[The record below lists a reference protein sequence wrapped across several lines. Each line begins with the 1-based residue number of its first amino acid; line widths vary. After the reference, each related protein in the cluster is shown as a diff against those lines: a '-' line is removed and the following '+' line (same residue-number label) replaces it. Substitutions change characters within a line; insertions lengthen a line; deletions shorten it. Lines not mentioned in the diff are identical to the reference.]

1 MINTGMTVT
10 ANQKT
15 TYERVGNLYERRRKS
30 LGNKRNEIPES
41 VIQEITKLYGDF
53 AESEICKIF
62 ANEDFGYPKI
72 VVERPLRE
80 VNGELIL
87 KKGRKQADSALRDT
101 ENVPLTEDIEEYFAR
116 EVLPF
121 APDAWIDKKKSKVGY
136 EIPFTRYFYKYE
148 APRPSSEIMAEIL
161 ELEKEL
167 SGSLEEVFGL

>member
-1 MINTGMTVT
+1 MTV
-10 ANQKT
+10 NQKT

-80 VNGELIL
+80 VYGELIL
-87 KKGRKQADSALRDT
+87 KKGREQADSVLRDT
-101 ENVPLTEDIEEYFAR
+101 GNVLLTEDIGEYFAR
-116 EVLPF
+116 EGLPI
-121 APDAWIDKKKSKVGY
+121 APDAWIDKKKSKIGY

-148 APRPSSEIMAEIL
+148 APRPSREIMAEIL
-161 ELEKEL
+161 ELEKEVA
-167 SGSLEEVFGL
+167 GRLEEVFEL

>member
-1 MINTGMTVT
+1 MINTEMTVT

-15 TYERVGNLYERRRKS
+15 TYEQVGNLYARRRKS
-30 LGNKRNEIPES
+30 LGNKRNDIPES
-41 VIQEITKLYGDF
+41 AIQEITKLYGDF

-62 ANEDFGYPKI
+62 ANEDFGYTKI
-72 VVERPLRE
+72 VVERPLRDA
-80 VNGELIL
+80 NGELIL
-87 KKGRKQADSALRDT
+87 KKGKKQADSALRDT

-121 APDAWIDKKKSKVGY
+121 APDAWIDKKKSKEGY

>member
-87 KKGRKQADSALRDT
+87 KKGREQVDSVLRDT
-101 ENVPLTEDIEEYFAR
+101 GNVLLTEDIEEYFVR
-116 EVLPF
+116 EGLPI
-121 APDAWIDKKKSKVGY
+121 APDAWINKKKSKVEYG
-136 EIPFTRYFYKYE
+136 IPFTRYFYKYE
-148 APRPSSEIMAEIL
+148 ASRPSSEIMVEVL

>member
-87 KKGRKQADSALRDT
+87 KKGREQADSVLRDT
-101 ENVPLTEDIEEYFAR
+101 GNVLLTEDIGEYFAR

-136 EIPFTRYFYKYE
+136 EIPFTRYLYKYE
-148 APRPSSEIMAEIL
+148 APRPSREIMAEIL

-167 SGSLEEVFGL
+167 SGSLEEVFEL

>member
-15 TYERVGNLYERRRKS
+15 TCERVGNLYERRRKS

-87 KKGRKQADSALRDT
+87 KKGREQADSVLRDT
-101 ENVPLTEDIEEYFAR
+101 GNVLLTEDIGEYFAR
-116 EVLPF
+116 EGLPI
-121 APDAWIDKKKSKVGY
+121 APDAWIDKKKSKIGY

-148 APRPSSEIMAEIL
+148 APRPSREIMAEIL

-167 SGSLEEVFGL
+167 SGSPEEVSEL

>member
-15 TYERVGNLYERRRKS
+15 TYERVGNLYERRGKS

-62 ANEDFGYPKI
+62 ANEDFGYTKI
-72 VVERPLRE
+72 VVERPLRDA
-80 VNGELIL
+80 NGELIL
-87 KKGRKQADSALRDT
+87 KKGREQADSVLRDT
-101 ENVPLTEDIEEYFAR
+101 GNVPLTEDIEEYFAR

-148 APRPSSEIMAEIL
+148 APRPSRDHGGDLGAGEGIVR
-161 ELEKEL
+161 K
-167 SGSLEEVFGL
+167 SGGGV

>member
-1 MINTGMTVT
+1 MTVT

-15 TYERVGNLYERRRKS
+15 TYERVGNLYERCRKS

-41 VIQEITKLYGDF
+41 AIQEITKLYGDF

-62 ANEDFGYPKI
+62 ANEDFGYTKI
-72 VVERPLRE
+72 VVERPLRDS
-80 VNGELIL
+80 NGELIL
-87 KKGRKQADSALRDT
+87 KKGKKQADSTLRDT
-101 ENVPLTEDIEEYFAR
+101 ENVPLTEDIEEHFAR

-121 APDAWIDKKKSKVGY
+121 APVAWIDKKKSKVGY

-167 SGSLEEVFGL
+167 SGSLEEVFGK